1 MNEKPHKVGVP
12 TNTIR
17 HWCGHSAAHVRKSAK
32 PSVRLT
38 RCLLMLLICW
48 VIPPHSVAAST
59 GLEPVHVSPTS
70 YIPMLRNDAC
80 SRRRASNNP
89 FGVQIYGATGTS
101 QDDFTIL
108 KNSRS
113 EWIRNSITWPD
124 VEPTNRDPSD
134 YQWRSADAAVQAAV
148 DLCANFVVTLD
159 LTPEWATTGT
169 YRSPIRTD
177 LLPEYVEFVTAVV
190 ERYDG
195 DGFEDAPSGAVVNY
209 WEFYNEPDLGPVH
222 ADLEGWGEHGARYAE
237 MLMAV
242 YDPVHEANPNA
253 KVVFGG
259 IAYNAFIEHGG
270 FVVREFFQK
279 VLDAE
284 GGDYFDVMNFHY
296 YPFEHNRFAW
306 TESNSSG
313 LMEKFADINQ
323 KLQAKGLNKP
333 IMLTEI
339 GWHSEDDDDFPSTP
353 EYQSRQ
359 VVQLLTQ
366 SMAFGSQA
374 TIWWTLVD
382 TCCGFPYK
390 TGLAVTS
397 SPNSVK
403 PAYTVYQEL
412 VKRLGASDFVEVI
425 STTGI
430 NNDLEVYK
438 FHTPET
444 NQHFYVAWLNP
455 VTPYTAEAAASF
467 DDTAT
472 QNLQVPGSK
481 ATIYAKDG
489 VLTQTI
495 NDWEDGITDG
505 MVTFSVMRSPIYIVI
520 D

>member
-1 MNEKPHKVGVP
+1 MNEKPHKVAVT

-17 HWCGHSAAHVRKSAK
+17 NGCWHYAVCLSKSAK

-38 RCLLMLLICW
+38 RCLLMVLICL
-48 VIPPHSVAAST
+48 VIPPRSVAAST
-59 GLEPVHVSPTS
+59 GLESVHISPTS
-70 YIPMLRNDAC
+70 YIPMLRNDTC
-80 SRRRASNNP
+80 SGRLASSNP
-89 FGVQIYGATGTS
+89 FGVQLYGATGS
-101 QDDFTIL
+101 NQDDFTIL
-108 KNSRS
+108 QNSQS
-113 EWIRNSITWPD
+113 AWIRNSIIWPD
-124 VEPTNRDPSD
+124 VEPTNREPSD
-134 YQWRSADAAVQAAV
+134 FHWSNADAAIQAAV

-159 LTPEWATTGT
+159 LTPEWATIGSD
-169 YRSPIRTD
+169 RSPIQTS
-177 LLPEYVEFVTAVV
+177 LLPDYVEFVTAVV

-195 DGFEDAPSGAVVNY
+195 DGIDDAPSGAVVNY
-209 WEFYNEPDLGPVH
+209 WEFYNEPDLGTVH
-222 ADLEGWGEHGARYAE
+222 AGLEGWGEHGERYAE
-237 MLMAV
+237 MLMAI

-270 FVVREFFQK
+270 FVVREFFQN
-279 VLDAE
+279 VLDAG

-296 YPFEHNRFAW
+296 YPFEHNRFVW
-306 TESNSSG
+306 TESDSSG
-313 LMEKFADINQ
+313 LMEKFADINE

-339 GWHSEDDDDFPSTP
+339 GWHSEGNGDYPSTP

-382 TCCGFPYK
+382 TCCAFPYK

-397 SPNSVK
+397 SPSSVK
-403 PAYTVYQEL
+403 PSYTVYQEL
-412 VKRLGASDFVEVI
+412 VKRLGAGDFIGVVSAASI
-425 STTGI
+425 D
-430 NNDLEVYK
+430 NDLEVYK

-444 NQHFYVAWLNP
+444 NKHFYVAWLNP
-455 VTPYTAEAAASF
+455 VAPYTAEAAASF
-467 DDTAT
+467 DDTT
-472 QNLQVPGSK
+472 TEDLQVPGSK
-481 ATIYAKDG
+481 AMIYAKDG

-495 NDWEDGITDG
+495 NDWEDGVTDG
-505 MVTFSVMRSPIYIVI
+505 IVTVSVIRSPIYIVI